1 MPEHRINGGL
11 IPLSMTAKEAEDVGI
26 ETQRN
31 LLLLARPANGVFEKV
46 GAKFRDFRQV
56 DFGVSERVN
65 SFPVRL
71 GWPFR
76 IVYVHDE
83 LPFSAK

>member
-1 MPEHRINGGL
+1 
-11 IPLSMTAKEAEDVGI
+11 
-26 ETQRN
+26 
-31 LLLLARPANGVFEKV
+31 VFEKV